1 MPAQVTEKL
10 IASTRIRNEFISHL
24 PDFISAAISKI
35 ASHTGH
41 AEAVKSLEDRAAAME
56 KAVKE
61 QVVYV
66 VVAAIGKFMT
76 DKVFLKFVQDT
87 LMLVFTNPKAP
98 PAQRLNI
105 LLEGFIEFKAPAPAD
120 QRDNQHQFLNC
131 AGGKLMDVFKTN
143 GDLAAATETI
153 KITTKLQ
160 AKYNITPATTAE
172 TIQKARELQK
182 NVAGAST
189 TTPVSKKK

>member
-1 MPAQVTEKL
+1 
-10 IASTRIRNEFISHL
+10 
-24 PDFISAAISKI
+24 
-35 ASHTGH
+35 
-41 AEAVKSLEDRAAAME
+41 ME

-61 QVVYV
+61 QVVHV
-66 VVAAIGKFMT
+66 VVAAIGQFMT
-76 DKVFLKFVQDT
+76 DKVFLKFVEDT

-98 PAQRLNI
+98 PAERLNI
-105 LLEGFIEFKAPAPAD
+105 LLVGFIEFKAPAPAD

-153 KITTKLQ
+153 KITARLQ

-172 TIQKARELQK
+172 TIQKARDLKQY
-182 NVAGAST
+182 V
-189 TTPVSKKK
+189 TPTATPALKKK